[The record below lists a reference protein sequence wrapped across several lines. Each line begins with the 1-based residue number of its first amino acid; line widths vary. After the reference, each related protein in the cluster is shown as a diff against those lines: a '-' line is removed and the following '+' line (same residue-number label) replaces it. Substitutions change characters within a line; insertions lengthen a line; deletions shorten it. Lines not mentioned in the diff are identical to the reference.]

1 MKAEVYRVAER
12 YGLKVFVV
20 ANAYI
25 NVPRDPRIERVVVR
39 DRRAEL
45 RLRPLGLAS
54 LTTELLA
61 GDGERAA

>member
-25 NVPRDPRIERVVVR
+25 NVPRDPRIERV
-39 DRRAEL
+39 RRE
-45 RLRPLGLAS
+45 
-54 LTTELLA
+54 
-61 GDGERAA
+61 